1 MKGQVSIVYLG
12 ILTVISLAIFGLILV
27 WNLSIKETNTNLIA
41 EIEIESIIEKVEADI
56 YYIESLNVSGAFNL
70 TREIPL
76 KIGEDYY
83 TVTLRADGVSEGLG
97 YLDNDQIIISKS
109 SQGKFTLA
117 QTIFSKS
124 IFTDLAIIPSSTSG
138 GEYTL
143 SSNSS
148 GIKIN

>member
-41 EIEIESIIEKVEADI
+41 EIEIESIIEKIEADI
-56 YYIESLNVSGAFNL
+56 YYIESLNVSGEFNL

-124 IFTDLAIIPSSTSG
+124 IFTDLAIIPSSASG